1 MLKDKALKK
10 KQKEIVKIEAGWSKA
25 QHDVIRS
32 KISVSD
38 CDADILAREQTKN
51 RALKLCMENG
61 KRFKYNSPVSSQ
73 EDVNQMFNKIQ
84 RLSEQDQL
92 SVMRREIKILFS
104 DLPYDFPMFRQYNI
118 I

>member
-32 KISVSD
+32 KISVSG

-51 RALKLCMENG
+51 RALKLCMENVSSTTCQFHL
-61 KRFKYNSPVSSQ
+61 KKMSTKRSTRFKGCQNKISSQ
-73 EDVNQMFNKIQ
+73 
-84 RLSEQDQL
+84 L
-92 SVMRREIKILFS
+92 
-104 DLPYDFPMFRQYNI
+104 
-118 I
+118 